1 MASVAVFSVR
11 RCPVLNHVRRR
22 RDGPGTWT
30 VRSSVTRIVGRR
42 AVSFRMEPGSALI
55 GVSSEKSLL
64 DITFIVRARR
74 ALTGRRALQA
84 RVLIA

>member
-1 MASVAVFSVR
+1 MMAYPDCSA
-11 RCPVLNHVRRR
+11 
-22 RDGPGTWT
+22 
-30 VRSSVTRIVGRR
+30 SS
-42 AVSFRMEPGSALI
+42 PD
-55 GVSSEKSLL
+55 L